1 MSGADAGLWKNNVEI
16 MLALGLEDKILMTAD
31 CSSVLPEYEEAFAEL
46 DRVKTIRMLDI
57 L

>member
-1 MSGADAGLWKNNVEI
+1 